1 MLSVMDTHLPSGQ
14 ASRLSSARQK
24 PAAAPTGSPPPPTGP
39 EPDSGSPAR
48 GARLRTVLML
58 GSLVAVGPLTTDM
71 YLPALPAVARQL
83 DASAA
88 SVQLTLTA
96 TLVGLALGQ
105 LVAGPMS
112 DAFGRR
118 RPLLIG
124 LAVHIA
130 GSALCV
136 VAPNLAVLDVLRALQ
151 GLGAATSTVITMAM
165 VRDLYD
171 GARAAGL
178 LSRLMLVMGVAP
190 ILAPTF
196 GGAVLT
202 WTSWRGV
209 FAVLAALSMLI
220 LVATARALPE
230 TLPAQ
235 GRRSGGLGQ
244 SMKDYATLLL
254 DRRFV
259 GLVLVAGLAMS
270 TIFAFVAGSPFV
282 FQDHFGLDGQEFGLA
297 FGAGA
302 LWAVLATQLNV
313 RVLRHRTPM
322 QVLVRAAVVATA
334 GGVILVVCG
343 ATGVGGIAGV
353 LAPLWLTLL
362 ATGFAMPNAPAL
374 ALSRHGRIA
383 GTSAALLGAVQFGIG
398 ALVSPLVG
406 VIGTGPA
413 AMASVIAGALV
424 ILLLVLLFL
433 VRPGKPDGDVGL

>member
-1 MLSVMDTHLPSGQ
+1 MDTYPPSGQ
-14 ASRLSSARQK
+14 ASKLSSAQRK
-24 PAAAPTGSPPPPTGP
+24 PTAEPAGTHPPPTGS
-39 EPDSGSPAR
+39 ETDTGSPTQ

-83 DASAA
+83 DTSAA

-96 TLVGLALGQ
+96 TLIGLALGQ

-112 DAFGRR
+112 DALGRR
-118 RPLLIG
+118 KPLLIG
-124 LAVHIA
+124 LGVHIVA
-130 GSALCV
+130 SALCA
-136 VAPNLAVLDVLRALQ
+136 VAPNLAVLDALRMLQ

-165 VRDLYD
+165 VRDLYE

-196 GGAVLT
+196 GGVVLT
-202 WTSWRGV
+202 ATSWRGV
-209 FAVLAALSMLI
+209 FVVLAALSVVI
-220 LVATARALPE
+220 TVVTARALPE

-235 GRRSGGLGQ
+235 RRRSGGLGQ
-244 SMKDYATLLL
+244 SMKDYATLLR

-282 FQDHFGLDGQEFGLA
+282 FQDHFGLDEQEFGLV

-302 LWAVLATQLNV
+302 LWVVLATQLNV
-313 RVLRHRTPM
+313 RVLRRRTPM
-322 QVLVRAAVVATA
+322 QVLVRAGVVATA
-334 GGVILVVCG
+334 GGVLLVVCG
-343 ATGVGGIAGV
+343 ATGAGGIVGV
-353 LAPLWLTLL
+353 LAPLWLTLF

-374 ALSRHGRIA
+374 ALSRHGRVA
-383 GTSAALLGAVQFGIG
+383 GTAAALLGAVQFGIG

-406 VIGTGPA
+406 VVGTGPA
-413 AMASVIAGALV
+413 AMASVITGGLV
-424 ILLLVLLFL
+424 VLLLVLVVL
-433 VRPGKPDGDVGL
+433 VRPGRPDGDADL